1 MQISGAMGSIESV
14 QNWFSSAKT
23 EDGKEY
29 VFWTLYSGTE
39 AKAAKI
45 LMRNEQT
52 TDKIMSWTLLRDTL
66 VNNSTYGGVFYV
78 FLTTQSKHNTGI
90 TAIVSLPP
98 QSMVATGAPAA
109 VSGLPLGIGS
119 LQEYAASIR
128 EKIELE
134 NRVKELETKKDD
146 AIHPVISGI
155 MNHPQFNPN
164 VIMSVGGQ
172 LVNRIMGILESQMTG
187 KTVIAVSGYPDK
199 PEKPQNHSDTEG
211 GQPFDNAEEAEED
224 DSYDG
229 AVLMSV
235 CNDLADI
242 YPDVAPEII
251 LRKLL
256 NYLILKPENQP
267 LLRSFVGF

>member
-1 MQISGAMGSIESV
+1 MQISGAITSFDSV
-14 QNWFSSAKT
+14 KT

-29 VFWTLYSGTE
+29 VFWSLYSGTE
-39 AKAAKI
+39 AKASNQ
-45 LMRNEQT
+45 LLRNENT
-52 TDKIMSWTLLRDTL
+52 TDKISSWTLLQQQLSSRA
-66 VNNSTYGGVFYV
+66 TYGGVFYV
-78 FLTTQSKHNTGI
+78 FLTTQAKHNTGFGS
-90 TAIVSLPP
+90 IVCLNP

-119 LQEYAASIR
+119 LQEYETRIR
-128 EKIELE
+128 KEIELE
-134 NRVKELETKKDD
+134 NRVKELEGKKDE
-146 AIHPVISGI
+146 AVHPVISGI
-155 MNHPQFNPN
+155 LNHPQFNPN

-172 LVNRIMGILESQMTG
+172 VINRIMGLIESQMTG
-187 KTVIAVSGYPDK
+187 KPVIAVSGYPEK
-199 PEKPQNHSDTEG
+199 PEKHSDTEG
-211 GQPFDNAEEAEED
+211 GQPFDNAEDD

-235 CNDLADI
+235 CDDLADI

-256 NYLILKPENQP
+256 NYLILKPDNQQ

>member
-1 MQISGAMGSIESV
+1 MQISGAMGSIEAV

-52 TDKIMSWTLLRDTL
+52 TDKIISWTLLRDTL

-90 TAIVSLPP
+90 SAVVSLPP
-98 QSMVATGAPAA
+98 QSSPLATGAPAA

-128 EKIELE
+128 KEIELE
-134 NRVKELETKKDD
+134 NRVKELESKKDET
-146 AIHPVISGI
+146 IHPFVGSIL
-155 MNHPQFNPN
+155 NHKDFNPN
-164 VIMSVGGQ
+164 TLVAVGGNF
-172 LVNRIMGILESQMTG
+172 LNRIMGLIENQMTG
-187 KTVIAVSGYPDK
+187 KPVIAVSGYPDN
-199 PEKPQNHSDTEG
+199 PETHSDTEG
-211 GQPFDNAEEAEED
+211 GQPFHNEEED

-235 CNDLADI
+235 CDDLADI

-256 NYLILKPENQP
+256 NYLIQKPENQP